1 MRLEKTGGP
10 RAGMFL
16 PWALCY
22 GLEPLRV
29 GQDVAFAL
37 FRERDQR
44 LARRQRA
51 LKGRDDDDGAAA
63 AEPPRLEVRDA
74 ARLYKCDW
82 QDADVALFDATRA
95 EYCGVVDEGCLLRDV
110 LWPGLAAA
118 LAGTV
123 VLVITRDLNPTMR
136 RALPAPSEG
145 DAACE
150 LLETCVMS
158 CGTTGETLRLDV
170 LKVVSAT
177 NDPRIAP
184 KPADVAPPPKLLLEI
199 AKAHRSHKGLMK
211 HIGYAPGKKDH
222 MFKDGDATDDSDD
235 DDDGPAKLRRSSSLE
250 GGDLASVR
258 SHGLQLLGMM
268 RKNISGRPSLRHGGA
283 G

>member
-1 MRLEKTGGP
+1 MDTHSRKDTK
-10 RAGMFL
+10 
-16 PWALCY
+16 
-22 GLEPLRV
+22 V
-29 GQDVAFAL
+29 
-37 FRERDQR
+37 
-44 LARRQRA
+44 
-51 LKGRDDDDGAAA
+51 
-63 AEPPRLEVRDA
+63 
-74 ARLYKCDW
+74 
-82 QDADVALFDATRA
+82 T
-95 EYCGVVDEGCLLRDV
+95 
-110 LWPGLAAA
+110 
-118 LAGTV
+118 
-123 VLVITRDLNPTMR
+123 
-136 RALPAPSEG
+136 
-145 DAACE
+145 
-150 LLETCVMS
+150 MS

-211 HIGYAPGKKDH
+211 HIGYAPGKKGL
-222 MFKDGDATDDSDD
+222 MFDDGDATDDSDD
-235 DDDGPAKLRRSSSLE
+235 DDEKGPAKRRTSSSLG